1 MLSLIDKLAGKW
13 LDWRTEN
20 FAKCDPE
27 LSEMHLHS
35 IEIKNG
41 GMEAAIISPAVAH
54 LADMMSELLENNRAE
69 NFVSFELLPRLDRGK
84 RPILVTVQ
92 WHNGKS
98 PAQARDE
105 LILAAREAIDYFERN
120 TLNFQYEKMQSYLFN
135 LKLLAYPAGGT
146 TPLAHDAGESA
157 VSTSSFH
164 ASAESTS
171 QNDTAPTQRV

>member
-13 LDWRTEN
+13 LDWRTEKL
-20 FAKCDPE
+20 AKCDPE

-35 IEIKNG
+35 VEIKNG
-41 GMEAAIISPAVAH
+41 GMEAAIISPAIAH
-54 LADMMSELLENNRAE
+54 LADMMSELLENNHAE

-92 WHNGKS
+92 WRNGKS

-120 TLNFQYEKMQSYLFN
+120 TLNFQYEKMKDYL
-135 LKLLAYPAGGT
+135 LKLKRLAYPAGGT
-146 TPLAHDAGESA
+146 TLRA
-157 VSTSSFH
+157 VDG
-164 ASAESTS
+164 ASRAE
-171 QNDTAPTQRV
+171 N